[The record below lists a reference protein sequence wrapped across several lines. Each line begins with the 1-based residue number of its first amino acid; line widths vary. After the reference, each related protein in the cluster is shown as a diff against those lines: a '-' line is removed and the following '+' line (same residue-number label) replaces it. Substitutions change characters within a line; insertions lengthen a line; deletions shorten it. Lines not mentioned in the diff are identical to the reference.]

1 MRSPR
6 CRWVRDRL
14 PLLAGDDLVG
24 PDRRRVESHLVGCP
38 GCRRHRVALGR
49 ALRALE
55 TASASP
61 LARPDAPSL
70 WPDLARQIREA
81 RRPHRRPTFDL
92 DLFNFRFDPP
102 RVGFWPALGLLLGML
117 ATIGAMAAVRKR
129 VDAPGAAM
137 TANATR
143 RIATPMMTPKVA
155 EQPRDPAPRTDL
167 PSSVAENV
175 PPQRFQDESDPAP
188 VTTPDPRDSKLTY

>member
-1 MRSPR
+1 MRNPR

-24 PDRRRVESHLVGCP
+24 PDRRRVESHLIGCP
-38 GCRRHRVALGR
+38 ECRRHRVALGL

-70 WPDLARQIREA
+70 WPDLARQIRES
-81 RRPHRRPTFDL
+81 RRSRRGPTFDF

-102 RVGFWPALGLLLGML
+102 RVGFWPAFGLVLGML
-117 ATIGAMAAVRKR
+117 ATVGAMVAVRKR
-129 VDAPGAAM
+129 IDAPGAAM
-137 TANATR
+137 TANAKR
-143 RIATPMMTPKVA
+143 PVATPMMPPRLR
-155 EQPRDPAPRTDL
+155 EQPQAPAPRPDL

-175 PPQRFQDESDPAP
+175 PPQRFHDESDPAP
-188 VTTPDPRDSKLTY
+188 NATPDPRDSKLTY

>member
-1 MRSPR
+1 MRNPR

-38 GCRRHRVALGR
+38 GCRRHLVAFDH

-55 TASASP
+55 TASASSP
-61 LARPDAPSL
+61 ARPDAPSL
-70 WPDLARQIREA
+70 WPDLARQIRES
-81 RRPHRRPTFDL
+81 RRPHRGPTFDF
-92 DLFNFRFDPP
+92 DPFNFRFDPP
-102 RVGFWPALGLLLGML
+102 RVGFWPAFGLLLGML
-117 ATIGAMAAVRKR
+117 ATVGAMVAVRKR
-129 VDAPGAAM
+129 IDAPRAAT

-143 RIATPMMTPKVA
+143 SIAIPMMTPKVV

-188 VTTPDPRDSKLTY
+188 ITTSDPRDSKLTY